1 MPDRL
6 VTELEYEALLADR
19 PRKFNAEQVGFQPES
34 DSSEVCCSCMHYFV
48 NPCRETK
55 VCEIVRLDNEIEIPP
70 LAKCQF
76 WTADGFDHP
85 LLEEE

>member
-34 DSSEVCCSCMHYFV
+34 DSSEVCASCIHYFI
-48 NPCRETK
+48 NPARDPLY
-55 VCEIVRLDNEIEIPP
+55 VRSSD
-70 LAKCQF
+70 
-76 WTADGFDHP
+76 
-85 LLEEE
+85 